1 MNIPGLSNLGGIG
14 KLLDPGALV
23 KDVVNGFLP
32 KDMKVVGD
40 AAGAFVD
47 FKCGNFIGAVQ
58 HGMEAVKDLPQA
70 AKAVQGGAAKDAGG
84 QLDKKPELEPS
95 PPPPSASASG
105 ESKPLDMGG
114 LFAAIQKLT
123 SLLTDLLNKKGGEAG
138 TAATKPDDASKS
150 NVSGAPADGAK
161 SSAKTD
167 SATGNTPAAPSSS
180 SSARGSG
187 EHVHVHFRALG
198 SRGEP
203 SSPEPGT
210 GRTDP
215 QTAGWRRG
223 PHSSVPAGKMDAQVA
238 EWRGEPR
245 SAAPTS
251 ETKGSSASA
260 ASNGSAATSA
270 SASKPAAE
278 SASAVNSSKGQTIT
292 SLDQIK
298 GMTDSAIRDA
308 VINGRI
314 SPEIAKD
321 QTAMMV
327 LQQRMNAITEMN
339 NLMTSM
345 MRALHDMQMAVIQNI
360 RI

>member
-40 AAGAFVD
+40 AAGAVVD
-47 FKCGNFIGAVQ
+47 FKCGNFVGAVQ

-70 AKAVQGGAAKDAGG
+70 AKAVQGGKPDAGG
-84 QLDKKPELEPS
+84 QLSKKPELDPT
-95 PPPPSASASG
+95 PPPPSASG

-138 TAATKPDDASKS
+138 TAAAKPDDASKS
-150 NVSGAPADGAK
+150 NVGGAPAHATK

-167 SATGNTPAAPSSS
+167 SATGNTAAAPSSS
-180 SSARGSG
+180 SSARSSG

-215 QTAGWRRG
+215 QTAGWRSR
-223 PHSSVPAGKMDAQVA
+223 SSVPTGKTDAQVA

-245 SAAPTS
+245 SAAPTAG
-251 ETKGSSASA
+251 TKESSAPNASKESTPSA
-260 ASNGSAATSA
+260 PAT
-270 SASKPAAE
+270 SKPASE
-278 SASAVNSSKGQTIT
+278 TASAVNSSKGQTIT

-314 SPEIAKD
+314 SPELAKD